1 MTIRRVTSPAAPE
14 PPPERWSNCL
24 LADGIA
30 YVAGMVARGDDP
42 KDLAGKDEY
51 EQAKVIFTKIKGL
64 IEAAGGTMADVVKI
78 IVYVTNIK
86 NNTKVWAARREFFKG
101 NFPVSTLVEVRA
113 LASPE
118 ILVEI
123 EAIAHIGKGA
133 R

>member
-24 LADGIA
+24 LVDGVA
-30 YVAGMVARGDDP
+30 YVSGMVARGEGVN
-42 KDLAGKDEY
+42 LATMDEY
-51 EQAKVIFTKIKGL
+51 EQAKSIFTKIKGL
-64 IEAAGGTMADVVKI
+64 LEAAGGSMADVVKI
-78 IVYVTNIK
+78 TVFVVNIK
-86 NNTKVWAARREFFKG
+86 NNVKVWAARREFFTG
-101 NFPVSTLVEVRA
+101 NFPASTLVEVRA

-123 EAIAHIGKGA
+123 EAIAHIGKGK